1 MLFGKLLALGLGLR
15 FGPYLTITTYC
26 YDVEYGSLPANVQL
40 VITIAQYLHLIFT
53 PVPISGQL
61 SR

>member
-1 MLFGKLLALGLGLR
+1 VLFGKLLALGLGPR
-15 FGPYLTITTYC
+15 SDPYLITTAYC

-40 VITIAQYLHLIFT
+40 VITITQYLHLIFT
-53 PVPISGQL
+53 SVPISGQL